1 MSVHYLVSKAKLGV
15 RVLNQQTTN
24 PEKAQDLPLPLGHFV
39 TLENGLKL
47 HYLEQG
53 QGPIVIWLH
62 GSGPGASGFSNFKGN
77 YPEFADAGY
86 RNIVLDLPGFG
97 RSDKPDDVNYDLA
110 FFVTALNGFINAL
123 DLPKVTLLGN
133 SLGGAIALGQA
144 LDYPDTVERLIL
156 MAPGGVE
163 ERETYFQMEGIV
175 RMVEVYSRGPMGVN
189 QMREVM
195 SLQLFDSAVLSDD
208 ILAERAAVAVTQP
221 ANLFSTMMVPNMT
234 ERLGE
239 LNCPVLGFWGT
250 NDKFNPHQGMHK
262 ILDNVPT
269 ARFIMLNRC
278 GHWVQVE
285 HQRLFNS
292 SCIDFLQHG

>member
-1 MSVHYLVSKAKLGV
+1 M
-15 RVLNQQTTN
+15 NQQTTN

-175 RMVEVYSRGPMGVN
+175 RMVEVYSRGPMGVD

-262 ILDNVPT
+262 ILNNVPT

>member
-1 MSVHYLVSKAKLGV
+1 M
-15 RVLNQQTTN
+15 NQQTTN